1 MCKKI
6 HNFLLNL
13 EKYAISV
20 YNFED
25 LCISESLGYGG
36 YGEVYRGTVK
46 EKKRALKRLYFEMHE
61 LDVFLSYLLREMKYC
76 KEMRSKRL
84 LRIYGI
90 SYDELNEE
98 LYVVM
103 ELLTTEDLS
112 VYLRRNKLC
121 REEKKEIF
129 NSLELALRDLHELN
143 YIHSDLKPENLCYY
157 HDYKRGTKYIKIL
170 DYNLMSKLPKNTEV
184 MNGSNGTYGYS
195 APEQFHG
202 EICKASDIYAVGVI
216 YLEMLCEG
224 NMWEDCGDNYQKC
237 RKKVLEKLEEI
248 VEDKEYEKLS
258 SYLRYGYKQ
267 RGQN

>member
-6 HNFLLNL
+6 HEFLLDL
-13 EKYAISV
+13 EKSEICV

-36 YGEVYRGTVK
+36 YGQVYRGTVK
-46 EKKRALKRLYFEMHE
+46 EKKRALKRLYFEMNE
-61 LDVFLSYLLREMKYC
+61 LEVFLSYLLREMKYC
-76 KEMRSKRL
+76 KEIRSKRL

-112 VYLRRNKLC
+112 VYLRKNQLC

-184 MNGSNGTYGYS
+184 MSGSNGTYGYS
-195 APEQFHG
+195 APEQYVG
-202 EICKASDIYAVGVI
+202 EICKNSDIYAIGVI

-224 NMWEDCGDNYQKC
+224 DMWEGCGDNYKKC
-237 RKKVLEKLEEI
+237 RKTVLEKLEEI
-248 VEDKEYEKLS
+248 VEDKDYAVVS

>member
-1 MCKKI
+1 MCNKI
-6 HNFLLNL
+6 YRFLDKVEENG
-13 EKYAISV
+13 IMV

-25 LCISESLGYGG
+25 LRISESLGCGG
-36 YGEVYRGTVK
+36 FGKVYKGIVNG
-46 EKKRALKRLYFEMHE
+46 KKRALKRLFFEMNE
-61 LDVFLSYLLREMKYC
+61 LEVFLSYLLRELKYC
-76 KEMRSKRL
+76 KEIKTKRL

-90 SYDELNEE
+90 SYDETNEE

-112 VYLRRNKLC
+112 VYLRKNKLC

-129 NSLELALRDLHELN
+129 NSLKLALRDLHELN

-170 DYNLMSKLPKNTEV
+170 DYNLMSKLPKNREV
-184 MNGSNGTYGYS
+184 ICGSNGTYGYS

-202 EICKASDIYAVGVI
+202 EICKRSDIYAIGVI
-216 YLEMLCEG
+216 YLEMICEE
-224 NMWEDCGDNYQKC
+224 NIWEGCGENYQKC
-237 RKKVLEKLEEI
+237 RKKVLEKLEEKRS
-248 VEDKEYEKLS
+248 DPDYEMMR

-267 RGQN
+267 RGEL